1 MDWIEVQ
8 APLCIKWG
16 SDRRSIRKFGGWPW
30 NIYTGATLPNQLQ
43 NQKKKKTKNQK
54 NHEKTQRLFYVLTN
68 RWQPFLSGFISL
80 GETRIC
86 YWLVNRRLCQLS
98 KNLKSDVVLP
108 LTLLNPM
115 KCLMPWKPQMDVDL
129 WPLTGKDE
137 WISKQQRVCWSIAR
151 WLNLSHIVSG
161 VLQKLNK

>member
-1 MDWIEVQ
+1 MGQWQKIHQE
-8 APLCIKWG
+8 IWG
-16 SDRRSIRKFGGWPW
+16 MALEHLYGSNASQSTAKSEK
-30 NIYTGATLPNQLQ
+30 NKKQ
-43 NQKKKKTKNQK
+43 NK

-68 RWQPFLSGFISL
+68 RWQPFLSGFTRSL

-86 YWLVNRRLCQLS
+86 CWLVNRRLCQLC

-115 KCLMPWKPQMDVDL
+115 KCLIPWKPQMDVDL
-129 WPLTGKDE
+129 WPLTRKDE
-137 WISKQQRVCWSIAR
+137 WISKQQCVCWSIAR